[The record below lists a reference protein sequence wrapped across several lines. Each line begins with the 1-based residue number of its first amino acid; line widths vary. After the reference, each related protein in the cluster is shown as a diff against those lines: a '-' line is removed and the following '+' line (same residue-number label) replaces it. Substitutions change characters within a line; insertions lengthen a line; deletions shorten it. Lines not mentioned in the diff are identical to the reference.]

1 MDTMPVPPG
10 PAATPDDSMA
20 RDCSPPEQR
29 RQDWIA
35 VGVVLMLLLS
45 VFAAIIV
52 LTEMSGASAAV
63 TGGCGGG

>member
-1 MDTMPVPPG
+1 MPLPPG
-10 PAATPDDSMA
+10 PDVTPDDALA
-20 RDCSPPEQR
+20 RGCSPREQR
-29 RQDWIA
+29 RRDWIA
-35 VGVVLMLLLS
+35 AVAVLVVLLS

>member
-10 PAATPDDSMA
+10 PAATPDDSIA

-29 RQDWIA
+29 RQDWI
-35 VGVVLMLLLS
+35 
-45 VFAAIIV
+45 AAIIV